1 MPLQIRKESEMNKH
15 LIFIALACLMGLF
28 LASCG
33 EKTTILGTWVE
44 PAAEDGIMPEKGFIL
59 YESGEVEPINM
70 GKAEFHSWEKNGDMI
85 YFKGTY
91 TGTAPHDFVD
101 TMKIVSIDENQL
113 VLEQAGYQVTYQ
125 RKK

>member
-1 MPLQIRKESEMNKH
+1 MPLQIRKEKEMNKR
-15 LIFIALACLMGLF
+15 LIIIALSGLMGLLF
-28 LASCG
+28 ASCSQPSV
-33 EKTTILGTWVE
+33 LGTWVE

-70 GKAEFHSWEKNGDMI
+70 GRAEFHSWEKKGDMI

-91 TGTAPHDFVD
+91 TGSDPHDFVD

-113 VLEQAGYQVTYQ
+113 VLEQAGYQITYQ